1 MTASIHGGPWIV
13 IQHTA
18 TEGPGL
24 LAGVLDEAAVGV
36 RVLRLDLGEL
46 LPAPADVSGVVVMG
60 GPMGV
65 HDTADY
71 PWLTSERR
79 WLATAVDSGLPVL
92 GVCLGSQL
100 LAAALG
106 AEVTTG
112 DEPEIGLGHAVLDAA
127 GRADPVLGPEGDRLP
142 VVHWHGDTF
151 AIPDGAVRLASS
163 DRYRNQAF
171 RYGDRVYGL
180 QFHLEV
186 DDEIADGW
194 RPDLP
199 PGVSLDGPER
209 SEVEAAG
216 RRVFGRF
223 VALGATVSR
232 PDSADRS

>member
-1 MTASIHGGPWIV
+1 MTEEDRPWIV
-13 IQHTA
+13 VQHTA

-24 LAGVLDEAAVGV
+24 LTGVMDDADAAVEIV
-36 RVLRLDLGEL
+36 RLDLGDT
-46 LPAPADVSGVVVMG
+46 LPAPTEVAGVVVMG

-65 HDTADY
+65 HDTADH
-71 PWLTSERR
+71 PWLTDERR
-79 WLATAVDSGLPVL
+79 WLRGAVDAGLPIL

-112 DEPEIGLGHAVLDAA
+112 EAPEIGIGLVTLDAE
-127 GRADPVLGPEGDRLP
+127 GRADPVLGPEGDGLQ

-151 AIPDGAVRLASS
+151 ALPDGAVRLASS
-163 DRYRNQAF
+163 DRYENQAF

-186 DDEIADGW
+186 DDEVAAGW

-199 PGVSLDGPER
+199 AGISLDGPDR
-209 SEVEAAG
+209 KPVEAAG
-216 RRVFGRF
+216 RRVFRRF
-223 VALGATVSR
+223 VDLGSAL
-232 PDSADRS
+232 SAPS